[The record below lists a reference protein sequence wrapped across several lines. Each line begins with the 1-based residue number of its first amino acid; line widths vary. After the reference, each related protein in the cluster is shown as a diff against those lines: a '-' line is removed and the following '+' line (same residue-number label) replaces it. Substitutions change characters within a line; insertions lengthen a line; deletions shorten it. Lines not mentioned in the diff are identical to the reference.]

1 MNTKTLL
8 APALGTLFW
17 AASTLALAGR
27 LGQPPTAA
35 ARIPR
40 LASRQLVARRPAL
53 GGVPRSP
60 LVAAPP
66 RVYWRPAPVWHPKGY
81 VYGGSGW
88 APRPY
93 NRDGV
98 TIILR
103 GRIN

>member
-1 MNTKTLL
+1 
-8 APALGTLFW
+8 
-17 AASTLALAGR
+17 
-27 LGQPPTAA
+27 
-35 ARIPR
+35 
-40 LASRQLVARRPAL
+40 
-53 GGVPRSP
+53 
-60 LVAAPP
+60 
-66 RVYWRPAPVWHPKGY
+66 VWHPKGY

>member
-1 MNTKTLL
+1 MNMKTLL
-8 APALGTLFW
+8 TPALGALLLG
-17 AASTLALAGR
+17 ASTLALAGNWDSHHR
-27 LGQPPTAA
+27 GGPEFHAPYHDSWSRADRHWEAYRDHRWSPP
-35 ARIPR
+35 
-40 LASRQLVARRPAL
+40 
-53 GGVPRSP
+53 
-60 LVAAPP
+60 PP

>member
-8 APALGTLFW
+8 APALGALLLG
-17 AASTLALAGR
+17 ASTLALAGNWDNR
-27 LGQPPTAA
+27 HRGAPEFHAPYHDSWSRADRHWEAYRDHRWSPP
-35 ARIPR
+35 
-40 LASRQLVARRPAL
+40 
-53 GGVPRSP
+53 
-60 LVAAPP
+60 PP